1 MAMGGL
7 YRVEDERERDTGT
20 TIAKEVGE
28 VQIGV
33 VREGWW

>member
-1 MAMGGL
+1 MGGL
-7 YRVEDERERDTGT
+7 FRVEDERERDRGT
-20 TIAKEVGE
+20 TIAKEVSE